1 MNIDFDTINKVFN
14 QDKTVL
20 DNKIDILSV
29 TAASSKIFS
38 QFPNNNNLDYYIN
51 IISKYIKEN
60 PEDSYTKGQVFSMLS
75 QNGVLDKYINVP
87 EIKSIFEDFHSSIK
101 DNVSNMLE
109 NYKAVSLESMTQNAK
124 IAKANLERILTT
136 LDEITPSNKNLSLP
150 EVLGFIPQDVRELPC
165 NKLNEVIREKDIANS
180 VQSDLLRHIICN
192 GQNSLTG
199 LKSDLNICFNAINS
213 FANYPVKE
221 NAIAVNIG
229 CLLSDVVT
237 AKNRFGSNLNIGIQL
252 WDSVSR
258 YTLDEIKSVDFNET
272 RHNCKSVLDKFPDSK
287 EALFVLTQDGELL
300 FSPIKQNGK
309 FIQHIMV
316 ANGKPVLNAGMA
328 YFDSNMRMVAISN
341 SSGHYKPTIDRMS
354 HSTLALLTENPNMA
368 ILDHTVD
375 KEYSLK
381 DFAKSKMASVLCS
394 IREQKLD
401 KSNTL
406 SLWAQKLKII

>member
-20 DNKIDILSV
+20 DKKIDILSV

-60 PEDSYTKGQVFSMLS
+60 PDDTYTKGQVFSMLS
-75 QNGVLDKYINVP
+75 QNGVLDKYIDIP

-101 DNVSNMLE
+101 DNISNMLE
-109 NYKAVSLESMTQNAK
+109 NYKTVSLDSMTENARL
-124 IAKANLERILTT
+124 AKSNLEGLLTILNKV
-136 LDEITPSNKNLSLP
+136 TPSDKNLTLP
-150 EVLGFIPQDVRELPC
+150 DVPGFIPQDVRELPS
-165 NKLNEVIREKDIANS
+165 NKLSDVLTKTNLANS
-180 VQSDLLRHIICN
+180 VQADLLRHIICN
-192 GQNSLTG
+192 GQVHLTD
-199 LKSDLNICFNAINS
+199 LRSDLNLCFNAINS

-237 AKNRFGSNLNIGIQL
+237 AKNRFGSNLNTGIQL

-287 EALFVLTQDGELL
+287 EALFVLTQDGEFL

-328 YFDSNMRMVAISN
+328 YFDSSMRMVAISN

-354 HSTLALLTENPNMA
+354 YSTLALLTENPNMV

-375 KEYSLK
+375 KEYTLN
-381 DFAKSKMASVLCS
+381 DFAKSKMSSVVSS
-394 IREQKLD
+394 IREQRLD
-401 KSNTL
+401 KGNTP
-406 SLWAQKLKII
+406 SL